1 MKIVIEGAG
10 EVGSHL
16 AKMLSKEANEITV
29 IDDDLSR
36 LERLSASSD
45 VATVQGAPSSLKV
58 LREAEVDKADLF
70 ISVVPFVPQ
79 DVNIVSALLAKN
91 LGAKKVTA
99 RIDDEAYLTPEN
111 RLIFK
116 KMGIEFIFHPE
127 KLAADEIVD
136 LLKHT
141 SVTESVDFAYGKLQ
155 IEVFKLEEDSPLLD
169 LKVAEFAAVGST
181 IGLAFRVIAIARG
194 GKTIIPRFD
203 TKFQYHDRVFIIAKR
218 EDIPALM
225 HYLGKSNVEI
235 DSVLLLGGSQI
246 AELTAARL
254 SGKIGNVKIIEK
266 DKQRGI
272 YLSEKLDDNVVV
284 VTGDGRDSDFLQEEG
299 IRDYDAFVALTGN
312 DEANILACVVAKQFG
327 LERVIAEVENI
338 EYIRLAEELGVDA
351 VINKK
356 LITAGRL
363 FKFTLSGKAR
373 IVKYMSGTEAET
385 LEYTVPPESAIT
397 KAALRDLPFPKN
409 AVIGGV
415 IRGADA
421 FIAVGDTKIEA
432 YDRVAVFALPSEVQE
447 VDKFFR

>member
-16 AKMLSKEANEITV
+16 AKMLRKEANEITV
-29 IDDDLSR
+29 IDDDPAR
-36 LERLSASSD
+36 LERISASTD
-45 VATVQGAPSSLKV
+45 VATVQGPPSSIRIM
-58 LREAEVDKADLF
+58 REAEVDKADLF

-99 RIDDEAYLTPEN
+99 RIDDEEFLTPDN

-141 SVTESVDFAYGKLQ
+141 AITESVDFAYGKLQ

-169 LKVAEFAAVGST
+169 LKVAEFAAIGST
-181 IGLAFRVIAIARG
+181 IGLEFRVIAIARG
-194 GKTIIPRFD
+194 GKTLIPKYD
-203 TKFQYHDRVFIIAKR
+203 TKFQYHDRVYIMTKR
-218 EDIPALM
+218 EGIPTLM
-225 HYLGKSNVEI
+225 KYLGKNNLEV

-246 AELTAARL
+246 AELTAAQL
-254 SGKIGNVKIIEK
+254 TGKIGSIKIIEK
-266 DKQRGI
+266 DKQRGM
-272 YLSEKLDDNVVV
+272 YLSEKLDDSVVV

-299 IRDYDAFVALTGN
+299 IRNYDAFVALTGN
-312 DEANILACVVAKQFG
+312 DEANILACVGAKQFG

-363 FKFTLSGKAR
+363 FKYTLSGKAR

-385 LEYTVPPESAIT
+385 LEYTVSPESLIT
-397 KAALRDLPFPKN
+397 KAPLKDLDFPKN

-421 FIAVGDTKIEA
+421 FIAVGETKIEP
-432 YDRVAVFALPSEVQE
+432 YDRVAVFAIPEAVKE
-447 VDKFFR
+447 VDRFFK